1 MERISSLFLIAGSL
15 ALLISTAGL
24 ASACPDLECR
34 NFTEQKN
41 RDCSYIL
48 SQGFSEGEEQELLCG
63 LWEGSY
69 DFDAYQPQD
78 YNLDIDLKMKAED
91 IETSRIIT
99 AGKLFFFGLFNY
111 LIFSITKLK
120 ALAKWLTAV

>member
-48 SQGFSEGEEQELLCG
+48 SQGFSEGDQAWSMLRLKKEILQKFPQLRDKSSAKFIYEMHVCRNYEDFKKHIADLEKTKIVPILFHIGIEE
-63 LWEGSY
+63 
-69 DFDAYQPQD
+69 
-78 YNLDIDLKMKAED
+78 K
-91 IETSRIIT
+91 
-99 AGKLFFFGLFNY
+99 
-111 LIFSITKLK
+111 
-120 ALAKWLTAV
+120 